1 MISSCCQTSSHQR
14 QALVLMIFRGIGI
27 CISGLLLGLAVFNM
41 ESLPTQMLIA
51 ISAGLLLLIFPIAPE
66 GFLLIYLISL
76 PFLDA
81 LIPFFTV
88 EQSGL
93 RFGPQILFRGGLTVL
108 LAYYWLINQRN
119 PLAFKPAIPMLLL
132 VLLLVLSTLASG
144 IRIQVGFITLAK
156 HVYWMLLL
164 LTVADM
170 VAQGRMKLKTIYR
183 CVIISTLCFMA
194 VVVTAP
200 FLGIDLGSFYDID
213 DVRGPYTPHGL
224 ALGLCQGFIVAL
236 ALCSTQK
243 SRFFLLFLIL
253 FCVATAISIARTY
266 VRTGY
271 LSFFASLSIFTLFV
285 WLYGKRQTI
294 LLRYRTLLSLV
305 FIIIIGS
312 LCVYGLTH
320 AEDFKKRNRDL
331 SSFETAGSGRTI
343 IYRKALEK
351 YSDSSI
357 YQQLLGSGLGDMYF
371 LLGTELK
378 VPHNDYLV
386 FLLAGG
392 LAGLALHIW
401 ILASLWRQIKLTA
414 RINYLPL
421 IIANS
426 AMGMFVV
433 ATMTNP
439 VVGYM
444 SVMTFFSFLVGGA
457 MGYYAGVGAN
467 PGAAMKIEGTKV
479 EGLQFDRSYTKS

>member
-27 CISGLLLGLAVFNM
+27 CMLGLLLGLTVFNM

-66 GFLLIYLISL
+66 AFLLVYVVIL

-81 LIPFFTV
+81 LIPFCTIDL
-88 EQSGL
+88 SGL

-108 LAYYWLINQRN
+108 LAYYWLANQKN
-119 PLAFKPAIPMLLL
+119 PMTFRPAIPMLLL
-132 VLLLVLSTLASG
+132 VLLLAFSTLASG
-144 IRIQVGFITLAK
+144 IRIQLGIITLAK

-170 VAQGRMKLKTIYR
+170 VAQGRMKLKSIYG
-183 CVIISTLCFMA
+183 CIIISNLCYM
-194 VVVTAP
+194 VVVVVAP
-200 FLGIDLGSFYDID
+200 FLGIDLGSFYDIGD
-213 DVRGPYTPHGL
+213 ARGPYAPHGL

-243 SRFFLLFLIL
+243 NRIFLSILLL

-271 LSFFASLSIFTLFV
+271 LSFFTSLFIFTLFV
-285 WLYGKRQTI
+285 WLYGKRQRI
-294 LLRYRTLLSLV
+294 LLRYRTLLSVV
-305 FIIIIGS
+305 FIIIIGC
-312 LCVYGLTH
+312 LCVYGLIH
-320 AEDFKKRNRDL
+320 EEDFKKRNRDL
-331 SSFETAGSGRTI
+331 STFETAGSGRTI

-351 YSDSSI
+351 YLDSSI
-357 YQQLLGSGLGDMYF
+357 YQQLLGAGLGDMYF
-371 LLGTELK
+371 LMGRELK
-378 VPHNDYLV
+378 VPHNDYFV

-392 LAGLALHIW
+392 LVGLALHVW
-401 ILASLWRQIKLTA
+401 ILVELWRQIKLTA
-414 RINYLPL
+414 KTNYLPL
-421 IIANS
+421 IIAYS
-426 AMGMFVV
+426 VIVMFVV

-457 MGYYAGVGAN
+457 MGYYARVDQIQA
-467 PGAAMKIEGTKV
+467 K
-479 EGLQFDRSYTKS
+479 Q

>member
-1 MISSCCQTSSHQR
+1 MISSRCQTDSYQR
-14 QALVLMIFRGIGI
+14 QALVLIIFRGIGI
-27 CISGLLLGLAVFNM
+27 CTLGLSLGLAVFNIVH
-41 ESLPTQMLIA
+41 LPAQMLVA

-66 GFLLIYLISL
+66 GFLLVYLVSL

-88 EQSGL
+88 DKSGL

-108 LAYYWLINQRN
+108 LAYYWLITQRN
-119 PLAFKPAIPMLLL
+119 PLAFRPAIPMLLL
-132 VLLLVLSTLASG
+132 VLLLALSTLASG
-144 IRIQVGFITLAK
+144 IGVQVGFITLAK

-170 VAQGRMKLKTIYR
+170 VAQGSMKLETIYR

-200 FLGIDLGSFYDID
+200 FIGIDLGSFYDVGD
-213 DVRGPYTPHGL
+213 ARGPYGPHSL
-224 ALGLCQGFIVAL
+224 ALCLCQGFIVAL

-243 SRFFLLFLIL
+243 NRFFLSILLL

-285 WLYGKRQTI
+285 WHYGKRETI
-294 LLRYRTLLSLV
+294 LLRYRALLSLV

-312 LCVYGLTH
+312 LCVYSFTH
-320 AEDFKKRNRDL
+320 AEAFKERNRDL
-331 SSFETAGSGRTI
+331 SSIETAGSGRTI
-343 IYRKALEK
+343 IYRKAVEK

-357 YQQLLGSGLGDMYF
+357 YQQVFGCGLGDMYF
-371 LLGTELK
+371 LMGTELK
-378 VPHNDYLV
+378 VPHNDYFV

-392 LAGLALHIW
+392 LVGLALHIW
-401 ILASLWRQIKLTA
+401 LLVSLWRQIKLTA
-414 RINYLPL
+414 RISYLPL

-426 AMGMFVV
+426 VLGMLVV

-439 VVGYM
+439 VIGYM

-457 MGYYAGVGAN
+457 IGHYSRVNQILA
-467 PGAAMKIEGTKV
+467 
-479 EGLQFDRSYTKS
+479 R